1 MSVGDSLSKFRAR
14 GRDNWDKGESSRR
27 FDPRKPRYAF
37 DKVAWVDCNFELAPL
52 SVLSRP
58 LCFVSRSMFY

>member
-27 FDPRKPRYAF
+27 FDPRKPP
-37 DKVAWVDCNFELAPL
+37 VDTL
-52 SVLSRP
+52 SIRSRGSI
-58 LCFVSRSMFY
+58 VISN